1 MPMNRRFPIPL
12 WPLALIL
19 GFTGIATAG
28 EIPFQISGS
37 SMSVD
42 WDLGGGLIAYTP
54 NIMSTPIEL
63 DQGESADV
71 TFGTV
76 RMPVAVGTGSST
88 FSVDFAV
95 PDPDGP
101 VSSTGHF
108 RVISLLFF
116 RIGSMSFA
124 DPQPISYSFE
134 GMSGGQMTV
143 SFNDISGVAGGTS
156 QEVTGT
162 ITNITSPSVVS
173 PVPEPSLILLLGLG
187 IGAVHLLFWRM
198 NK

>member
-1 MPMNRRFPIPL
+1 MNRRFPIPL
-12 WPLALIL
+12 WTLALIL

-37 SMSVD
+37 TMSVD

-54 NIMSTPIEL
+54 YVMSTPVEL
-63 DQGESADV
+63 DEGQSAPV
-71 TFGTV
+71 TFGTIQ
-76 RMPVAVGTGSST
+76 MPLVVGTGSAT
-88 FSVDFAV
+88 FSVEFEV
-95 PDPDGP
+95 PEP
-101 VSSTGHF
+101 VGDVSGTGHF

-124 DPQPISYSFE
+124 DPEPIYYSYE
-134 GMSGGQMTV
+134 GMDGGQMTV
-143 SFNDISGVAGGTS
+143 SFSDISGVACGTT
-156 QEVTGT
+156 QEVKGT

-187 IGAVHLLFWRM
+187 IGAVNLLFWRM